1 MAEKPHSSKSIMYV
15 VIAVAILLV
24 VLAVPL
30 SSLGKRS
37 APAGVASDDADQR
50 IQPVAGFALE
60 KAAPVSSGPR
70 DGATVYKTVCQACHA
85 TGAAGSPKAG
95 DKAAWAPRIAKGMDA
110 HCEGHGCAAEER
122 AERLQGDAA
131 ARRRRQPERRRSQGC
146 RRASGRHGQ
155 VSDFDRCRKGGAV
168 RIPFLFPAAR
178 NCPSLVVVTGCGG

>member
-30 SSLGKRS
+30 SSLGKRT

-110 HCEGHGCAAEER
+110 LLKSALNGFKAMPPR
-122 AERLQGDAA
+122 
-131 ARRRRQPERRRSQGC
+131 
-146 RRASGRHGQ
+146 
-155 VSDFDRCRKGGAV
+155 GGAANLSDDEV
-168 RIPFLFPAAR
+168 KGAVEH
-178 NCPSLVVVTGCGG
+178 LVGMAK